1 MFQIVE
7 RAVPPDIGRLLGGVS
22 LLFTPFG
29 LRGPPATISRVRD
42 LHNYLITKSYNYI
55 TSCND
60 NNDYNYL

>member
-29 LRGPPATISRVRD
+29 LRGPPATLKEDEFSEYSFIAVCS
-42 LHNYLITKSYNYI
+42 
-55 TSCND
+55 
-60 NNDYNYL
+60 

>member
-29 LRGPPATISRVRD
+29 LRGPPAIISLAYSHVRQ
-42 LHNYLITKSYNYI
+42 
-55 TSCND
+55 
-60 NNDYNYL
+60 

>member
-29 LRGPPATISRVRD
+29 LRGPPATIGNKRSFFVIIGD
-42 LHNYLITKSYNYI
+42 YVISGNYR
-55 TSCND
+55 
-60 NNDYNYL
+60 

>member
-29 LRGPPATISRVRD
+29 LRGPPAINKAGYTACRWVEAVIEKVS
-42 LHNYLITKSYNYI
+42 
-55 TSCND
+55 
-60 NNDYNYL
+60 

>member
-29 LRGPPATISRVRD
+29 LRGPPANLMGPLTTGPV
-42 LHNYLITKSYNYI
+42 T
-55 TSCND
+55 
-60 NNDYNYL
+60 